1 MKILAFGEVMMRL
14 MPPDYKLLTQTNN
27 LEYLFTGTGVNV
39 LSGLYRL
46 GNEVYFSTVLP
57 KNSVGYAAADH
68 LRKLGINDKLIS
80 FKGDHM
86 GMYFLEVGVGRRP
99 SKVTYMNRRE
109 SSFGKS
115 DIGDYDI
122 NKLLEDKDA
131 VHICGIS
138 LALNSNTRNC
148 AKMLAKEAK
157 KRGIKVIF
165 DCNFR
170 PSLWNE
176 NERALAKDEYIEML
190 NLADVVFAGKK
201 DAELLLEIECP
212 SNLKEKEKLEYLI
225 GKMRDI
231 FSIDLILGTIRK
243 GQGEEQQI
251 QGYLLNENGLILS
264 DLYDLIIYD
273 RVGGGDGF
281 AVGAI
286 HALLNDYA
294 DDDIVEFATCSGVL
308 AHTTYGDSPI
318 VSIEDIE
325 RLKNGIYMDLIR

>member
-39 LSGLYRL
+39 LAGLYRL

-57 KNSVGYAAADH
+57 KNSVGYAASDH

-190 NLADVVFAGKK
+190 NLADVVFAGEK

>member
-190 NLADVVFAGKK
+190 NLADVVFAGEK

-286 HALLNDYA
+286 HTLLNDYA

>member
-190 NLADVVFAGKK
+190 NLADVVFAGEK